1 MRRVVR
7 SVLIVLFLVVAIC
20 VAGIVYLRTV
30 GVGTRPA
37 PGPIETAVA
46 RTIRALALPREV
58 KARPNPVPASAEA
71 RSRGMEHF
79 ARYCAMCHAND
90 GSGVNAPLAGVFPP
104 PPDMRSET
112 TQGLTDGEIFYII
125 ENGVRFTAM
134 PAFGTGTPDP
144 KGEELAWQLVHFI
157 RQLPR
162 ITPDEIAQMKER
174 NPL

>member
-1 MRRVVR
+1 MRAIVR
-7 SVLIVLFLVVAIC
+7 TVLITLVLVVAVC
-20 VAGIVYLRTV
+20 VVAFLYLRTV
-30 GVGTRPA
+30 GIGTRPA
-37 PGPIETAVA
+37 PGPIERRVA
-46 RTIRALALPREV
+46 NAIRALALPREV
-58 KARPNPVPASAEA
+58 KTRPNPVPASADA
-71 RSRGMEHF
+71 RTRGMEHF

-90 GSGVNAPLAGVFPP
+90 GSGLNAPIAGVFPP

-134 PAFGTGTPDP
+134 PAFGTGKEDP

-157 RQLPR
+157 RHLPQ
-162 ITPDEIAQMKER
+162 ISPDEIAEMKQR